1 MKLRRALGS
10 SPSRLTTNSLLKNS
24 TCVLRQAQHERETLI
39 GSMLFSLILRLSK
52 DEQRVFQQTAK
63 HQRVSASAY
72 AIRIPRFNIVPT
84 SNSFSSAPPVKGS
97 FFWIK
102 SEGNSNVS
110 REGTGG
116 FRASVH
122 RCCKQRNLSGNR
134 ELTHVQMQLLIQH
147 RSNRLVERRYFV
159 LHDVPD
165 DFRIK
170 AKILMNQNVAKPGN
184 FLPFH

>member
-1 MKLRRALGS
+1 MKFMKLRRALGS

-72 AIRIPRFNIVPT
+72 AIRIPRCNIVPT
-84 SNSFSSAPPVKGS
+84 SNSFSSTPPVKGS

-165 DFRIK
+165 DF
-170 AKILMNQNVAKPGN
+170 
-184 FLPFH
+184 